1 MQSDSF
7 RGWLAFV
14 TGGGTGI
21 GFACA
26 QAIVAAGGN
35 VAIAGRRVDVLEQA
49 VERLAERATAVQCD
63 ISDTESVQ
71 RAVATAEERCGP
83 LRLAV
88 NSAYSAMVG
97 SFLETPADL
106 FAMTTNA
113 TLNGTYRSMQAEA
126 KAMRAAGGGSIV
138 NISSVAAARSGR
150 WESAYSAS
158 KAGVDML
165 TRVAADEWG
174 QYGIRVNSVLPG
186 LVKTET
192 AAPLTEDPVVRDG
205 FVRQTPLA
213 RLGEPHEIASLV
225 RFLLSDEAAFI
236 TGQCICVDG
245 GLSLRGLPEPEHGQV
260 LRRMIPDFFA
270 DGEP

>member
-1 MQSDSF
+1 MLEG
-7 RGWLAFV
+7 RHAFV

-21 GFACA
+21 GLACA
-26 QAIVAAGGN
+26 EAVVAAGGR
-35 VAIAGRRVDVLEQA
+35 VTIAGRRTDVLEAAAASLGEAADWVGCDIAETQA
-49 VERLAERATAVQCD
+49 VD
-63 ISDTESVQ
+63 D
-71 RAVATAEERCGP
+71 AVATVVARHGA
-83 LRLAV
+83 LDLAV

-97 SFLETPADL
+97 SFLETPAEL
-106 FAMTTNA
+106 FAMTTNS

-126 KAMRAAGGGSIV
+126 RAMRAGGGGSIV

-186 LVKTET
+186 LIRTDT
-192 AAPLTEDPVVRDG
+192 AAPLADDPTTRDA

-213 RLGEPHEIASLV
+213 RLGEPHEIAAFV
-225 RFLLSDEAAFI
+225 AFLLGDDAAFV

-245 GLSLRGLPEPEHGQV
+245 GLSLRGLPEPEHGRV
-260 LRRMIPDFFA
+260 LRSLIPDFFA

>member
-1 MQSDSF
+1 VVGTLEG
-7 RGWLAFV
+7 RAAFV

-26 QAIVAAGGN
+26 KAILSRGGA
-35 VAIAGRRVDVLEQA
+35 VTIAGRRSEVLKAAADALGDRASWVVCDVTQTESVDSAVAVA
-49 VERLAERATAVQCD
+49 VERNGL
-63 ISDTESVQ
+63 
-71 RAVATAEERCGP
+71 
-83 LRLAV
+83 LHMAV
-88 NSAYSAMVG
+88 NSAFGAMVG
-97 SFLETPADL
+97 SFLATPPGL
-106 FAMTTNA
+106 FAMTTES

-126 KAMRAAGGGSIV
+126 KAMRDAGGGSII

-174 QYGIRVNSVLPG
+174 QFGIRVNSVLPG
-186 LVKTET
+186 LIKTDT
-192 AAPLTEDPVVRDG
+192 AAPLTEDDATREG

-213 RLGEPHEIASLV
+213 RLGEPDDVAKCV
-225 RFLLSDEAAFI
+225 AFLLSDDASFI
-236 TGQCICVDG
+236 TGQCLGVDG
-245 GLSLRGLPEPEHGQV
+245 GLGLRGLPEPEHGKI
-260 LRRMIPDFFA
+260 LRTLIPDFFT

>member
-1 MQSDSF
+1 VGDDALSG
-7 RGWLAFV
+7 RAAFV

-21 GFACA
+21 GLACA
-26 QAIVAAGGN
+26 QAIVARGGT
-35 VAIAGRRVDVLEQA
+35 VTIAGRRTDVLSDA
-49 VERLAERATAVQCD
+49 VKSMGDGAIWVQCD
-63 ISDTESVQ
+63 IIDTESVAGAVHEAVE
-71 RAVATAEERCGP
+71 RAGP

-88 NSAYSAMVG
+88 NSAYGAMVG
-97 SFLETPADL
+97 SFLATPADM
-106 FAMTTNA
+106 FAMTTET

-126 KAMRAAGGGSIV
+126 KAMREAGGGSIV
-138 NISSVAAARSGR
+138 NIGSVAGARSGR

-174 QYGIRVNSVLPG
+174 QYGIRVNGVLPG
-186 LVKTET
+186 LIETDT

-213 RLGEPHEIASLV
+213 RLGTPHEIATFV
-225 RFLLSDEAAFI
+225 AFLLSDDAAFV

-245 GLSLRGLPEPEHGQV
+245 GLSLRGLPEPEHGRS
-260 LRRMIPDFFA
+260 LRGMLPDFFA

>member
-1 MQSDSF
+1 MLEG
-7 RGWLAFV
+7 RHGFV

-21 GFACA
+21 GLACA
-26 QAIVAAGGN
+26 AAIVAAGGT
-35 VAIAGRRVDVLEQA
+35 VTIAGRRTDVLKGA
-49 VERLAERATAVQCD
+49 VAGLGDTADWVACD
-63 ISDTESVQ
+63 IADTGSVDDALETVVG
-71 RAVATAEERCGP
+71 RHGA
-83 LRLAV
+83 LHLAV

-97 SFLETPADL
+97 SFLATPADL
-106 FAMTTNA
+106 FAMTTNS

-126 KAMRAAGGGSIV
+126 KAMRAAGSGSIV

-186 LVKTET
+186 LISTDT
-192 AAPLTEDPVVRDG
+192 AAPLAEDPATRDG
-205 FVRQTPLA
+205 FIRQTPLG
-213 RLGEPHEIASLV
+213 RLGEPHEIATFV
-225 RFLLSDEAAFI
+225 TFLLSDNAAFV

-245 GLSLRGLPEPEHGQV
+245 GLSLRGLPEPEHGRV
-260 LRRMIPDFFA
+260 LRGLIPDFFA

>member
-1 MQSDSF
+1 MLEG
-7 RGWLAFV
+7 RHALV

-21 GFACA
+21 GLACA
-26 QAIVAAGGN
+26 EAVVGAGGR
-35 VAIAGRRVDVLEQA
+35 VTIAGRRTDVLQA
-49 VERLAERATAVQCD
+49 AAESLGSAADWVQCD
-63 ISDTESVQ
+63 ISETPSVDA
-71 RAVATAEERCGP
+71 AVATVVERHGE
-83 LRLAV
+83 LDLAV
-88 NSAYSAMVG
+88 NSAYGAMVG

-106 FAMTTNA
+106 FAMTTNS

-126 KAMRAAGGGSIV
+126 RTMRAAGKGSIV

-186 LVKTET
+186 LIRTDT
-192 AAPLTEDPVVRDG
+192 ASPLTEDAATREG
-205 FVRQTPLA
+205 FIRQTPLA
-213 RLGEPHEIASLV
+213 RLGEPHEIAAFV
-225 RFLLSDEAAFI
+225 AFLLSDDAAYV

-245 GLSLRGLPEPEHGQV
+245 GLSLRGLPEPEHGRM
-260 LRRMIPDFFA
+260 LRGLIPDFFA

>member
-1 MQSDSF
+1 
-7 RGWLAFV
+7 
-14 TGGGTGI
+14 
-21 GFACA
+21 
-26 QAIVAAGGN
+26 
-35 VAIAGRRVDVLEQA
+35 
-49 VERLAERATAVQCD
+49 
-63 ISDTESVQ
+63 
-71 RAVATAEERCGP
+71 
-83 LRLAV
+83 
-88 NSAYSAMVG
+88 MVG

-106 FAMTTNA
+106 FAMTTDA

-126 KAMRAAGGGSIV
+126 RAMRAAGGGSIV

-186 LVKTET
+186 LINTAT

-213 RLGEPHEIASLV
+213 RLGEPDEIATFV
-225 RFLLSDEAAFI
+225 AFMLSDEAAFV

-245 GLSLRGLPEPEHGQV
+245 GLSLRGLPEPEHGRS
-260 LRRMIPDFFA
+260 LRGMIPDFFA

>member
-1 MQSDSF
+1 MDVM
-7 RGWLAFV
+7 RGQAAFV

-21 GFACA
+21 GLACA
-26 QAIVAAGGN
+26 QAIVQAGGT
-35 VAIAGRRVDVLEQA
+35 VTIAGRRVDVLDSA
-49 VERLAERATAVQCD
+49 VEALGERATGVQCD
-63 ISDTESVQ
+63 ISEPGSVEH
-71 RAVATAEERCGP
+71 AVGTAVERFGP
-83 LRLAV
+83 LHLAV

-106 FAMTTNA
+106 FAITTNA

-126 KAMRAAGGGSIV
+126 KAMRAAGSGSIV

-186 LVKTET
+186 LITTDT
-192 AAPLTEDPVVRDG
+192 AAPLTDDPVVREG

-213 RLGEPHEIASLV
+213 RLGEPHEIATMV
-225 RFLLSDEAAFI
+225 AFLLSDRAAFV

-245 GLSLRGLPEPEHGQV
+245 GLSLRGLPEPEHGRS
-260 LRRMIPDFFA
+260 LRGLIPDFFA

>member
-1 MQSDSF
+1 MFGDKA
-7 RGWLAFV
+7 AFV

-26 QAIVAAGGN
+26 KAIVEAGGK
-35 VAIAGRRVDVLEQA
+35 VAIAGRRIDVLDAA
-49 VERLAERATAVQCD
+49 VEALGDQASAVQCD
-63 ISDTESVQ
+63 IADTESVD
-71 RAVATAEERCGP
+71 RAVARAVDQNGP

-88 NSAYSAMVG
+88 NAAYGAMVG
-97 SFLETPADL
+97 SFLATPADL
-106 FAMTTNA
+106 FAMTTNS

-126 KAMRAAGGGSIV
+126 TAMLAAGGGSIV

-150 WESAYSAS
+150 WEGAYSAS

-186 LVKTET
+186 LITTDT
-192 AAPLTEDPVVRDG
+192 AGPLTDDPVVRDG
-205 FVRQTPLA
+205 FIRQTPLA
-213 RLGEPHEIASLV
+213 RLGAPQEIATFV
-225 RFLLSDEAAFI
+225 AFLLSEDASFV

-245 GLSLRGLPEPEHGQV
+245 GLSLRGIPEPEHGRS
-260 LRRMIPDFFA
+260 LRNLIPDFFA

>member
-1 MQSDSF
+1 VFEGRS
-7 RGWLAFV
+7 AFV
-14 TGGGTGI
+14 SGGGTGI
-21 GFACA
+21 GLACA
-26 QAIVAAGGN
+26 EAIVAGGG
-35 VAIAGRRVDVLEQA
+35 VVTIAGRRREVLAAATESLGERAAWVVCDIADTDAVDRAVTQA
-49 VERLAERATAVQCD
+49 VERH
-63 ISDTESVQ
+63 
-71 RAVATAEERCGP
+71 GP

-88 NSAYSAMVG
+88 NAAYGAMVG
-97 SFLETPADL
+97 SFSETPADL
-106 FAMTTNA
+106 FAMTTNT

-126 KAMRAAGGGSIV
+126 KAMRSAGGGSIV

-186 LVKTET
+186 LIRTDT
-192 AAPLTEDPVVRDG
+192 ASPLTENATVRDG
-205 FVRQTPLA
+205 FVRQTPLG
-213 RLGEPHEIASLV
+213 RLGEPREIATFV
-225 RFLLSDEAAFI
+225 AFLLSDQAAFV

-245 GLSLRGLPEPEHGQV
+245 GLSLRGLPEPEHGQA
-260 LRRMIPDFFA
+260 LRALLPDFFA